1 MKLTRTHLKQLIL
14 EEMKLM
20 KENEQ
25 EQGQEQGQEAKAT
38 LRDLQNDLKILAKNM
53 AGVEANEIEIYK
65 TLINLLQKVKNDKTG
80 GATQFKQRLALV
92 IQAAEKIV

>member
-25 EQGQEQGQEAKAT
+25 GQEQGQEAKVTLMT
-38 LRDLQNDLKILAKNM
+38 LRQNLVDIAKSM
-53 AGVEANEIEIYK
+53 SGVEANEIEIYK

>member
-25 EQGQEQGQEAKAT
+25 GQEQGQEAKAT
-38 LRDLQNDLKILAKNM
+38 LMTLRQNLIDISKTMK
-53 AGVEANEIEIYK
+53 GVEPNEIKIYK

>member
-25 EQGQEQGQEAKAT
+25 GQEAKVTLMT
-38 LRDLQNDLKILAKNM
+38 LRQNLVDIAKSM
-53 AGVEANEIEIYK
+53 SGVEANEIEIYK

-80 GATQFKQRLALV
+80 AATQFKRRLAV
-92 IQAAEKIV
+92 AAQEAEKIA